1 MLVRVPGGT
10 AQSEPVPPID
20 GVAPGLS
27 RYTTETDA
35 EEGRQHRDRRSL
47 HGSSVDLGRAGGS
60 LPAATISRLLFFR
73 GLSARSPGRRYVA
86 IRGAEQ
92 SPGRR
97 LASQLPR
104 EQWVLLEAVLA
115 SEGGAPESP
124 EVRGCARVGL

>member
-35 EEGRQHRDRRSL
+35 QEGRQHRDRRSL

-104 EQWVLLEAVLA
+104 DQWVLLAAVLA
-115 SEGGAPESP
+115 MRRRAPATPVSHA
-124 EVRGCARVGL
+124 C